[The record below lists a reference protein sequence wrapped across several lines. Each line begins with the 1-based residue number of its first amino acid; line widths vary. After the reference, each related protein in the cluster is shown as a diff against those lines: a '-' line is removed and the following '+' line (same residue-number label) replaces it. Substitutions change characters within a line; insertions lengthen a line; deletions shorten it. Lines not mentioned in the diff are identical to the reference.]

1 MIELRNLTKTFPGPN
16 GGVQAL
22 KDVSLTIDDGDI
34 YGIIGMSG
42 AGKST
47 LVRCIN
53 LLERPTQGTVLL
65 DGQDLSTLSQKELRQ
80 TRRKIAM
87 IFQGFHLLQQRT
99 CLKNVCFPLELAGVS
114 RAAARQR
121 AEELLELV
129 GLPDKAGAYPS
140 QLSGGQQQRVAI
152 ARALAAKPAILLADE
167 PTGNLDSVTSQDV
180 LSLLKVTSS
189 RFGQTVVMIT
199 HNEEIAQ
206 MADRIVRIEDGRIRG
221 KGGEADA

>member
-121 AEELLELV
+121 AGELLELV

-152 ARALAAKPAILLADE
+152 ARALCYRPALLLADE
-167 PTGNLDSVTSQDV
+167 PTGNLDRKNSTEILD
-180 LSLLKVTSS
+180 LL
-189 RFGQTVVMIT
+189 RLCHRELGQTILLVT
-199 HNEEIAQ
+199 HDETLAAQ
-206 MADRIVRIEDGRIRG
+206 ADRVVTLSDGRVVSDRKRG
-221 KGGEADA
+221 